1 MSRSARGIV
10 NRREHPSEDKVAVQI
25 RTATFTQER
34 DITKARQRL
43 IDTAPPVEQPVST
56 IGISRNPHKCCF
68 LQCRKCDNMD
78 TCDNRSQTA
87 SPSLRMS

>member
-43 IDTAPPVEQPVST
+43 IDRDYDPNAPGIYTAPPVAQPIST
-56 IGISRNPHKCCF
+56 IGISRNP
-68 LQCRKCDNMD
+68 
-78 TCDNRSQTA
+78 
-87 SPSLRMS
+87 P